1 MINLLFFPNGG
12 VSIMARTREFDEAKV
27 LEAAMQLFWEKGY
40 EATSLSDLTTRMGIQ
55 RPSIY

>member
-27 LEAAMQLFWEKGY
+27 LEAKNAIILGE
-40 EATSLSDLTTRMGIQ
+40 GI
-55 RPSIY
+55 